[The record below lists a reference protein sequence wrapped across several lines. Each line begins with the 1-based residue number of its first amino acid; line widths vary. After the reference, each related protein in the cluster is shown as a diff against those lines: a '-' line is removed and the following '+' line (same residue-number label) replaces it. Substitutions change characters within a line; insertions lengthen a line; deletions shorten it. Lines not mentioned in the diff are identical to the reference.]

1 MSDMLQDEDLV
12 DKIFIYSLLGLIDFI
27 QREELVSD
35 FEEDIYSLQ
44 FQVRCF

>member
-35 FEEDIYSLQ
+35 FEDDIYSLQ
-44 FQVRCF
+44 FQVSCF